1 MSLIVFI
8 CPYMVREW
16 MYYLLVYFT
25 VFQSNVIKNKMIITI
40 LLIGIVFFLIN
51 IWNDMSTG
59 SRDKYK
65 ERIKEYED
73 MIYQQQCQVQAI
85 LDSDENL
92 RRYRHDMYIHLTAM
106 RAICEQGNGRELVQY
121 AQEMLQQI
129 EHIQVR
135 TYTGNSAVDAILGN
149 LIDAA
154 KKSGIPVC
162 CKASL
167 PEELSISAFDLC
179 TILSNLIQNAIDA
192 CMELSVKEREK
203 GIYVIVYPMNDSLY
217 MKVENPTNHIVSIQD
232 NVLRSTKKD
241 SKNHGFGSKNVKQ
254 VVEKHQG
261 RLDYYCKEG
270 LFVAEVFL

>member
-1 MSLIVFI
+1 MSLIVYI
-8 CPYMVREW
+8 CFYMVWINYMFECAA
-16 MYYLLVYFT
+16 
-25 VFQSNVIKNKMIITI
+25 VFQECLIKNKMIITAS
-40 LLIGIVFFLIN
+40 LIGIVFVLMS
-51 IWNDMSTG
+51 IWNGMIAR

-65 ERIKEYED
+65 AQIKQYD
-73 MIYQQQCQVQAI
+73 DIVYKQQCHVQAI

-92 RRYRHDMYIHLTAM
+92 RRYRHDVNMHLTAM
-106 RAICEQGNGRELVQY
+106 SAICEQGNSGELLQY
-121 AQEMLQQI
+121 AQEMLYQI

-154 KKSGIPVC
+154 KKNGIPVYYEG
-162 CKASL
+162 SL
-167 PEELSISAFDLC
+167 PAELSISTFDLC
-179 TILSNLIQNAIDA
+179 TILSNLIQNAVDA
-192 CMELSVKEREK
+192 CMELSVKGRKK
-203 GIYVIVYPMNDSLY
+203 GIHVIVYPMNDSIY

-232 NVLRSTKKD
+232 NILRSTKKD
-241 SKNHGFGSKNVKQ
+241 SKNHGYGSKNVKQ